1 VQGKITTLIISSKTM
16 VNSSSGVKKTST
28 TTTTRAKTKKNNIL
42 CLLLLLVR
50 HDDRTTTA
58 AFSPLSGHR
67 KECIPTPLP
76 NNWNCRLRRRRCSR
90 RTRDPIFTSVLKVSI
105 VDTVDDSSTDERLR
119 ATQWIEKFS
128 TALSSGDVTA
138 AIDLFA
144 PDDENQDYDASNDKE
159 EGYKNPSSTTPF
171 WRDMIAYTWNIV
183 TLEGRAT
190 IQAALRS
197 IMDVEKT
204 KTNHSSSQPP
214 TTTSTSWKLDEP
226 SCSSSSGSS
235 SPSSSSSSTTAFPPP
250 LVVRSDGGCEFWCDI
265 QTTVGT
271 GRAHVRLNANQQATT
286 VLTVLLELF
295 DRPFA
300 VGPTHRKRGYT
311 HGPQFGR
318 RYWSERR
325 PRRHLPKEKQQQ
337 QQHGE
342 NNSNNNNDDAEEE
355 EEEEEESY
363 YVAIVGGGQAGLTL
377 AARLEVLDV
386 PYVVV
391 EAGSTP
397 GWSWRDNRYPSLHLH
412 DPVWYQHLPFLP
424 FPSSWPIF
432 TPKDKLA
439 DWLDMYAKVMDIHI
453 QTNTKVVRATRE
465 NNNNQAGQEQEKEKV
480 VSSSWTLTLE
490 QAVKEKEGSETNSQG
505 RIQTRTIH
513 AKHLV
518 FATGNSSFRKVPTF
532 PGADMFKGIQL
543 HSSNYQGGRAFAGKR
558 VVVIGSNNSGFDM
571 VQDLWEQGAASV
583 TMIQRTP
590 SLVVS
595 TKSVLDHGL
604 GPLYSEHAPFHHEDA
619 DLIATTVPY
628 KLLIRDK
635 WPQVTQTMKETDA
648 ELIQGLERVG
658 YQFDYGFQGT
668 GLFAKSAT
676 EGGGFYINVG
686 CAELFVRG
694 HVCVRYATVER
705 LESEGVIIRDKITQR
720 EETLPADAIV
730 YATGFATMD
739 AWVERLCG
747 SDVAQQVGRTW
758 GLGLNHNARK
768 DPGPWEG
775 ELRNMWK
782 PTNVEGCWFH
792 GGNLAQCRHYSR
804 FLALQLAA
812 RYLDLV
818 DTESAVYGIPKAV
831 PPSD

>member
-1 VQGKITTLIISSKTM
+1 M
-16 VNSSSGVKKTST
+16 
-28 TTTTRAKTKKNNIL
+28 
-42 CLLLLLVR
+42 
-50 HDDRTTTA
+50 
-58 AFSPLSGHR
+58 SP
-67 KECIPTPLP
+67 EI
-76 NNWNCRLRRRRCSR
+76 
-90 RTRDPIFTSVLKVSI
+90 KVSV
-105 VDTVDDSSTDERLR
+105 VDNVDNSSTDERLR

-138 AIDLFA
+138 ALDLFA
-144 PDDENQDYDASNDKE
+144 PDDDDDIPNENSQDDASDDKE
-159 EGYKNPSSTTPF
+159 EEYKVPSSTTPF

-190 IQAALRS
+190 IQTALHS
-197 IMDVEKT
+197 IMK
-204 KTNHSSSQPP
+204 KNSNHSSSRPP
-214 TTTSTSWKLDEP
+214 TTVSTSWKLAEP
-226 SCSSSSGSS
+226 SYASSSSAGT
-235 SPSSSSSSTTAFPPP
+235 SSSSSSSSSSFPLFPPP

-271 GRAHVRLNANQQATT
+271 GRAHVRLNANNQATT
-286 VLTVLLELF
+286 LLTVLLDLI

-300 VGPTHRKRGYT
+300 VGPTHRPRGYT

-318 RYWSERR
+318 SYWSERR
-325 PRRHLPKEKQQQ
+325 QQRRRREVPKEQD
-337 QQHGE
+337 QQHSQQGE
-342 NNSNNNNDDAEEE
+342 TSNNNTSNND

-377 AARLEVLDV
+377 AARLEVLDI

-412 DPVWYQHLPFLP
+412 DPVWYQHLPYLP

-465 NNNNQAGQEQEKEKV
+465 NEEAEEEEENDNSSNQAGQDQEKEKAKA
-480 VSSSWTLTLE
+480 SWTLTLE
-490 QAVKEKEGSETNSQG
+490 QTAKEKEGSITNSKG
-505 RIQTRTIH
+505 MIKRRTIQ
-513 AKHLV
+513 AQHLV

-532 PGADMFKGIQL
+532 PGADTFKGIQL
-543 HSSNYQGGRAFAGKR
+543 HSSNFQGGRAFAGKR
-558 VVVIGSNNSGFDM
+558 VVVIGSNNSGLDM

-583 TMIQRTP
+583 TMIQRTA

-658 YQFDYGFQGT
+658 YQFDYGYQGT

-686 CAELFVRG
+686 CAELLIRG
-694 HVCVRYATVER
+694 DVHVRYATVER
-705 LESEGVIIRDKITQR
+705 FESEGVVIRDKITQL
-720 EETLPADAIV
+720 EETLPADVIV

-739 AWVERLCG
+739 AWVKRLCG
-747 SDVAQQVGRTW
+747 PDVAQQIGRTW
-758 GLGLNHNARK
+758 GLGLNHNPRK

-792 GGNLAQCRHYSR
+792 GGNLAQCRHFSR

-812 RYLDLV
+812 RYFDLV